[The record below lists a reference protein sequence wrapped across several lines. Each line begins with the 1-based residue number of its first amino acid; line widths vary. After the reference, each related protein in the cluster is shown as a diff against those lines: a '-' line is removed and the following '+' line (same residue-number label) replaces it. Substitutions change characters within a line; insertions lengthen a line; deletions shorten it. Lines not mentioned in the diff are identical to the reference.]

1 MPASTLQKMGS
12 IYFTRPTLVT
22 YMASTEEL
30 RQSANRVFDLVAKGV
45 LKIRINQ
52 RYPLADIA
60 KAHTDLES
68 GRTSGSSIIIP

>member
-1 MPASTLQKMGS
+1 
-12 IYFTRPTLVT
+12 
-22 YMASTEEL
+22 MASTEEL

-60 KAHTDLES
+60 QAHADLES

>member
-1 MPASTLQKMGS
+1 MAFRLRLRL
-12 IYFTRPTLVT
+12 IHVLLRVLVD
-22 YMASTEEL
+22 EEL

-60 KAHTDLES
+60 QAHADLES